1 MGKNMYGIRPEKLSN
16 GELVRYAWITGP
28 AQLTP
33 EWIAELI
40 KRLELTLDDL
50 K

>member
-1 MGKNMYGIRPEKLSN
+1 MQGIRPENLSLE
-16 GELVRYAWITGP
+16 ELVRYAWLTGP

-33 EWIAELI
+33 EWVAELI
-40 KRLELTLDDL
+40 TRLEQTLDDL